1 MPRQCRLVGAPIKAR
16 ARGRPQTSGWG
27 RRTERSPVTGRARD
41 ARTGRALAAAA
52 RVKIGRVTTE
62 KRALPFAKIV
72 RAFSS
77 RDSPD
82 STPCYRHSAQ
92 HPYPT
97 RCLVSSGATARYPP
111 DARAARPPRRSRP
124 AAHAHRPALRPPAVA
139 QQPGCPRASHTDPI
153 VRSTTVGRGAACRLP
168 TLSAHRTDR
177 RGVADHGR
185 RGCRLHVHPVCTQA

>member
-1 MPRQCRLVGAPIKAR
+1 MPASRSTDQGTCPGSSSNLGLGPTYRTITGHWPGQGR
-16 ARGRPQTSGWG
+16 ARGPGPG
-27 RRTERSPVTGRARD
+27 RRGQGENRA
-41 ARTGRALAAAA
+41 
-52 RVKIGRVTTE
+52 TTSE
-62 KRALPFAKIV
+62 GRALPFATVV

-111 DARAARPPRRSRP
+111 DARAARPPRSSRP

-139 QQPGCPRASHTDPI
+139 QQLGCPRASRTDPI

-168 TLSAHRTDR
+168 TRSARRTDR
-177 RGVADHGR
+177 RGVADDGR
-185 RGCRLHVHPVCTQA
+185 RGCRLHVHPVCTHA